1 MRKGG
6 VVLTLKTN
14 TQHATTEKTANMQV
28 GIEATL
34 VADQP
39 VTVEHGVNEIMK
51 ALWEAVAIVLI
62 VSLLRL
68 GLRAGA
74 VVALA
79 IPLVL
84 AAVFVGMELFGRDV
98 ERIPLGALI
107 LAVGL

>member
-1 MRKGG
+1 MGATASGSPSPCVRAATC
-6 VVLTLKTN
+6 LTLGRN
-14 TQHATTEKTANMQV
+14 VEHAITEITANLPI

-39 VTVEHGVNEIMK
+39 VTVEHAVNEFMK

-62 VSLLRL
+62 VSLLSL
-68 GLRAGA
+68 GPRAGA

-84 AAVFVGMELFGRDV
+84 AAVFVGMEF
-98 ERIPLGALI
+98 
-107 LAVGL
+107 